1 MLSECNDGMA
11 KPSANAE
18 VARIHVQHAAEWQ
31 SAPLT
36 SVLPQLRHTRIF
48 MSNHRMLN
56 KADEIILGMIGMR
69 LSRYCLTQGVM
80 PQGNPQ
86 ID

>member
-1 MLSECNDGMA
+1 MA

-18 VARIHVQHAAEWQ
+18 VARIHVQHAAEWR

-36 SVLPQLRHTRIF
+36 SVLPQLRHTAIF
-48 MSNHRMLN
+48 MSNHRVMN
-56 KADEIILGMIGMR
+56 KAHNVILGMIGMR
-69 LSRYCLTQGVM
+69 LSRHCPTQGEM
-80 PQGNPQ
+80 PHCEPR